1 MASSSCCFYVFLM
14 LFLLCQYVCSVIQ
27 NAGSKAR
34 RNVGTVSMQFSG
46 LWQFSGL
53 CTWLS

>member
-46 LWQFSGL
+46 L
-53 CTWLS
+53 CIWLS

>member
-1 MASSSCCFYVFLM
+1 MASSSCCFYIFLM
-14 LFLLCQYVCSVIQ
+14 LFLLYQCSVIQ

-46 LWQFSGL
+46 L
-53 CTWLS
+53 CIWLS